1 MLDIPDSF
9 ISSSAA
15 AKKGLTTTLGKEEGL
30 IMNPQTNDVYIY
42 SSHDKKKGVYLIDTL
57 EDQNPS
63 PSPSTSEA
71 QLKKISEELL
81 TLHICLGHQ
90 GVKAMRRAMK
100 TKALL
105 NVPDEK
111 VDKAIQK
118 CEICQRAKSKKK
130 EKGKKSKEPE
140 DILQQICMDDS
151 GPHPRTPDRKTMFQI

>member
-90 GVKAMRRAMK
+90 GVEAMRHVMK

-105 NVPDEK
+105 NAPDEK
-111 VDKAIQK
+111 VDEAI
-118 CEICQRAKSKKK
+118 
-130 EKGKKSKEPE
+130 
-140 DILQQICMDDS
+140 
-151 GPHPRTPDRKTMFQI
+151 

>member
-1 MLDIPDSF
+1 
-9 ISSSAA
+9 
-15 AKKGLTTTLGKEEGL
+15 
-30 IMNPQTNDVYIY
+30 MNPQTNDVYIY

-81 TLHICLGHQ
+81 TLHIHLGHQ
-90 GVKAMRRAMK
+90 GVEAMHHAMK

-111 VDKAIQK
+111 VDKAIRK

-140 DILQQICMDDS
+140 DILQQICVVWRRPPEMACQR
-151 GPHPRTPDRKTMFQI
+151 RTGFRCKRNKGIYYQKFRCNQEWGVDTEMTQEWHLL